1 MKLKSN
7 NKVNALFEMSSL
19 TDIIFLLLIF
29 FMLTSTLVAPN
40 AIKINLPSATG
51 QTIAS
56 QSIFVSIDENNQ
68 FYINEMH
75 VHKEQL
81 EAQLVKAINSSEEES
96 PTVVIR
102 ADKLSNNESLVN
114 VLKLGPKYDLK
125 VILATKVE

>member
-7 NKVNALFEMSSL
+7 NKVNALFQMSSL

-68 FYINEMH
+68 FYINELPI
-75 VHKEQL
+75 VKENIENQL
-81 EAQLVKAINSSEEES
+81 IEAVNNSEEES
-96 PTVVIR
+96 PTIVIR
-102 ADKLSNNESLVN
+102 ADKQSNNESLVN

-125 VILATKVE
+125 VILATTAE

>member
-7 NKVNALFEMSSL
+7 NKVNALFQMSSL

-56 QSIFVSIDENNQ
+56 QSVFVSIDENNQ
-68 FYINEMH
+68 FYINDMP
-75 VHKEQL
+75 VPKSQL
-81 EAQLVKAINSSEEES
+81 ESELVSAVNNSEESS

-102 ADKLSNNESLVN
+102 ADKMSNNESLVD

-125 VILATKVE
+125 VILATTAE

>member
-7 NKVNALFEMSSL
+7 NKVNALFQMSSL

-68 FYINEMH
+68 FYINEMP
-75 VHKEQL
+75 VVKENIENQL
-81 EAQLVKAINSSEEES
+81 IEAVNNSEEES
-96 PTVVIR
+96 PTIVIR
-102 ADKLSNNESLVN
+102 ADKQSNNESLVN

-125 VILATKVE
+125 VILATTAE

>member
-7 NKVNALFEMSSL
+7 NKVNALFQMSSL

-68 FYINEMH
+68 FYINELP
-75 VHKEQL
+75 VVKENIENQL
-81 EAQLVKAINSSEEES
+81 IEAVNNSEEES
-96 PTVVIR
+96 PTIVIR
-102 ADKLSNNESLVN
+102 ADKQSNNESLVN

-125 VILATKVE
+125 VILATTAE

>member
-7 NKVNALFEMSSL
+7 NKVNALFQMSSL

-56 QSIFVSIDENNQ
+56 QSVFVSIDENNQ
-68 FYINEMH
+68 FYINDMP
-75 VHKEQL
+75 VQKAQL
-81 EAQLVKAINSSEEES
+81 ESELVSAVNNSEESS

-102 ADKLSNNESLVN
+102 ADKMSNNESLVD

-125 VILATKVE
+125 VILATTAE

>member
-7 NKVNALFEMSSL
+7 NKVNALFQMSSL

-56 QSIFVSIDENNQ
+56 QSVFVSIDENNQ
-68 FYINEMH
+68 FYINDLP
-75 VHKEQL
+75 VQKTQL
-81 EAQLVKAINSSEEES
+81 ESQLVTAINNSEESS

-102 ADKLSNNESLVN
+102 ADKMSNNESLVD

-125 VILATKVE
+125 VILATTAE

>member
-1 MKLKSN
+1 MKLKTN
-7 NKVNALFEMSSL
+7 NKVNALFQMSSL

-56 QSIFVSIDENNQ
+56 QSIFVSIDEQNQ
-68 FYINEMH
+68 FYIDDELIASTDLEEKLIQAINNS
-75 VHKEQL
+75 KEQ
-81 EAQLVKAINSSEEES
+81 S

-102 ADKLSNNESLVN
+102 ADKQSNNESLVN

-125 VILATKVE
+125 VILATATE

>member
-1 MKLKSN
+1 MKLKSD
-7 NKVNALFEMSSL
+7 NKVNANFQMSSL

-56 QSIFVSIDENNQ
+56 QSVYVTIDEQ
-68 FYINEMH
+68 DQIY
-75 VHKEQL
+75 VKEQPVASTEL
-81 EAQLVKAINSSEEES
+81 EEQLIAAVNDTEESS

-102 ADKLSNNESLVN
+102 ADKQSTNERLVDI
-114 VLKLGPKYDLK
+114 LKLGPKYDLK
-125 VILATKVE
+125 VILATTPE

>member
-1 MKLKSN
+1 MKLKTN
-7 NKVNALFEMSSL
+7 NKVNALFQMSSL

-56 QSIFVSIDENNQ
+56 QSIFVSIDEQNQ
-68 FYINEMH
+68 FYIDDELIAPTDLEEKLIQAINNS
-75 VHKEQL
+75 KEQ
-81 EAQLVKAINSSEEES
+81 S

-102 ADKLSNNESLVN
+102 ADKQSNNESLVN

-125 VILATKVE
+125 VILATATE